1 MKTLVIVA
9 TVRANETDDK
19 NDNDDDDDDEND
31 NDDDDDD
38 EETRDSLVPQRAQSY
53 KARRRR
59 NCARSKVAKKCG
71 EADGKGDKNHS
82 LGFSI

>member
-1 MKTLVIVA
+1 M
-9 TVRANETDDK
+9 RANETDDE
-19 NDNDDDDDDEND
+19 NDNDDDDDEND
-31 NDDDDDD
+31 NDDDDD

-59 NCARSKVAKKCG
+59 SCARSKVAKKCG
-71 EADGKGDKNHS
+71 EADGKGDKNHP